1 MWHPNLNLHLHDHP
15 SLPLYLTNTIK
26 SFALSIAGLYVP
38 IFIFVTF
45 KNYLIFHHNEI
56 VNGIYFILI
65 FYFLRSLF
73 TLFLMEKIVNFIF
86 GWINFKWSI
95 FISNILLACAIYS
108 LVISE
113 RNMPFL
119 FLSSLIFSIETLL
132 YWIPFHT
139 NFVRILKGANGA
151 GRFGKSTAMRFF
163 LASIAS
169 AAGPA
174 FGGVIIKMYGFDM
187 LFIITTVLLVISA
200 LPVLFGTHERKHGK
214 HNLNQILKKYTN
226 EKSYRF
232 NIIAQTASGIDGN
245 LYPIFAPLLLF
256 IVADQ
261 NTSSVGFVIS
271 IAVLLA
277 SVFTIFAGRLCD
289 TQKTRRIQKIST
301 LVNSLFYIPRI
312 FIGTPGILYLV
323 DIFDKI
329 NGSFLSVPL
338 MSTAYDQAKAEE
350 NETDYII
357 YREFF
362 LHFGVIIGI
371 IIFGTL
377 LAFFENWR
385 LVFALLALLSPLT
398 YFIYFSVKPNHL
410 RA

>member
-1 MWHPNLNLHLHDHP
+1 MWHPSFHLHDHP
-15 SLPLYLTNTIK
+15 SLPLYLTNTVK
-26 SFALSIAGLYVP
+26 SFALSIAGLYIP
-38 IFIFVTF
+38 IFIFVSF
-45 KNYLIFHHNEI
+45 KNYSIFHHNET

-73 TLFLMEKIVNFIF
+73 TLFLMDKVVNFIF

-95 FISNILLACAIYS
+95 FISNILLAVAMYS
-108 LVISE
+108 LVLSE
-113 RNMPFL
+113 HNFIFL
-119 FLSSLIFSIETLL
+119 FASALIFSVETLL

-139 NFVRILKGANGA
+139 NFVRILKGNNGTS
-151 GRFGKSTAMRFF
+151 RFGKSTAMRFF

-174 FGGVIIKMYGFDM
+174 FGGVIIKLYGFDV
-187 LFIITTVLLVISA
+187 LFIITTILLVIAA
-200 LPVLFGTHERKHGK
+200 LPVLFGTHEGKHGK
-214 HNLNQILKKYTN
+214 HNLNQIIKKYTDQ
-226 EKSYRF
+226 KSYRL
-232 NIIAQTASGIDGN
+232 NIIAQIASGIDGN

-261 NTSSVGFVIS
+261 STTSVGIVIS
-271 IAVLLA
+271 FAVLLA
-277 SVFTIFAGRLCD
+277 SIFTIFAGRLCD
-289 TQKTRRIQKIST
+289 TQKTRKVQKIST
-301 LVNSLFYIPRI
+301 LVNSLFYLPRI
-312 FIGTPGILYLV
+312 FIATPGILYLV

-362 LHFGVIIGI
+362 IHLGVIIGI
-371 IIFGTL
+371 IIFGIL
-377 LAFFENWR
+377 LAIFENWR

-398 YFIYFSVKPNHL
+398 YFIYFSVKPSQIRN
-410 RA
+410 